1 MLNSTDMTAALPSVR
16 KERIKAQDRLLLK
29 KEVTLLEL
37 PSFIALTVA
46 SDQAVELVQ
55 IIYKYL
61 EIIRNR

>member
-16 KERIKAQDRLLLK
+16 KERIKAQDRLLLN

-46 SDQAVELVQ
+46 SDPAVELAQ